1 MRSLTAF
8 TLMVLLWA
16 ASVAGASGCAVA
28 AEPPAKAPEPVGRPE
43 RVIFSSNRS
52 GEWRIWTLNPDGSQ
66 LAQLTRGTPDD
77 SDVDPVFSP
86 DAKRIL
92 FTSTRGGTIGLW
104 LMASDGS
111 GLKRICDGDQAEW
124 SPDGSKIVF
133 RRSGRLLTR
142 DLGTG
147 AEKTITP
154 EDWTL
159 CSGPSWCPDGTS
171 IAFACR
177 WEAGNSVFTVAPNG
191 GKPTKVYGEVPACE
205 AHWSPDGKALVYE
218 TETHICTIKR
228 DGTDNRL
235 ITYFG
240 GVQHYARWS
249 PDGKKLVFCQG
260 ASEAGP
266 WELYT
271 IPSDGGTPV
280 QLTEGGSDMYPD
292 WK

>member
-1 MRSLTAF
+1 
-8 TLMVLLWA
+8 
-16 ASVAGASGCAVA
+16 
-28 AEPPAKAPEPVGRPE
+28 
-43 RVIFSSNRS
+43 
-52 GEWRIWTLNPDGSQ
+52 
-66 LAQLTRGTPDD
+66 
-77 SDVDPVFSP
+77 
-86 DAKRIL
+86 
-92 FTSTRGGTIGLW
+92 
-104 LMASDGS
+104 
-111 GLKRICDGDQAEW
+111 
-124 SPDGSKIVF
+124 
-133 RRSGRLLTR
+133 
-142 DLGTG
+142 
-147 AEKTITP
+147 
-154 EDWTL
+154 
-159 CSGPSWCPDGTS
+159 
-171 IAFACR
+171 
-177 WEAGNSVFTVAPNG
+177 
-191 GKPTKVYGEVPACE
+191 VPACE